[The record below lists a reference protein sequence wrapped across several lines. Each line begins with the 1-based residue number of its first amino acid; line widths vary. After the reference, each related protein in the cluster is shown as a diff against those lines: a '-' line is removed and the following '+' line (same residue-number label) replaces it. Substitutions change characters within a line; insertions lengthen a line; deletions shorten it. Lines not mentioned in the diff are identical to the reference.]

1 MINIRNFYTL
11 VSQPN
16 GNEAENCLTTFK
28 PKNGDSPMWYDRP
41 CNDTRDGTASQS
53 TPGHKF
59 MCESNVPA
67 PITTTDTTPVTITTS
82 ASTSK
87 YKYIS

>member
-1 MINIRNFYTL
+1 MISIYIFYPL
-11 VSQPN
+11 VPQPD
-16 GNEAENCLTTFK
+16 GNKTQNCLTTFK
-28 PKNGDSPMWYDRP
+28 PKNGTLPMWYDRP
-41 CNDTRDGTASQS
+41 CNETEDGETA
-53 TPGHKF
+53 PGHKF
-59 MCESNVPA
+59 MCESNAIPD